1 MFEQLDDGMERFSNN
16 NWNLQFLETIKQII
30 DILVCV
36 GIVTKYQLK
45 KEQIYQDGE
54 WYIITRN
61 QYELLM
67 KYPVDF
73 IDAHSHQT
81 QKLNSKDINRYF
93 NYQYNFLFNE
103 NRVPSS
109 KAVLKLFGKWLFKYA
124 TM

>member
-73 IDAHSHQT
+73 IDAHSH
-81 QKLNSKDINRYF
+81 
-93 NYQYNFLFNE
+93 
-103 NRVPSS
+103 
-109 KAVLKLFGKWLFKYA
+109 
-124 TM
+124 